1 MNVKVQFGRRAAAQE
16 WQEGT
21 QKGRDQTPDT
31 EGKELLRG
39 HSAVRLDS
47 DGHTGRGLSS
57 NRVSPKA
64 QLRVASSK
72 TQQQALKPP
81 QDLSVYCMTWIS
93 GCLLR
98 LKDVLIMHLM
108 NELWKLCVCIE

>member
-21 QKGRDQTPDT
+21 QKGQGQTPDT
-31 EGKELLRG
+31 EGKELVRG

-47 DGHTGRGLSS
+47 YGYKERGLSS

-72 TQQQALKPP
+72 TQLQALKPL

-93 GCLLR
+93 GFSYA
-98 LKDVLIMHLM
+98 LKMFYS
-108 NELWKLCVCIE
+108 CI